1 LLVTCQPALRAK
13 RPRWAADQ
21 HRLDR
26 SNVGVISVRPLAEPI
41 LVVRARRLS
50 VDMSLNS
57 PEPTPRPV

>member
-1 LLVTCQPALRAK
+1 
-13 RPRWAADQ
+13 
-21 HRLDR
+21 
-26 SNVGVISVRPLAEPI
+26 VISVRPLAEPI